1 MYDFHMHST
10 FSADCEVPMEE
21 MVQAGIKQQLKKICF
36 TEHIDYEYPDPSITF
51 DVDLDQYENEIKKM
65 NERFG
70 SQIQV
75 LKGIELGV
83 QPHILEQY
91 RQLLRERSF
100 DFIICSMHSTDGKD
114 LHSGKLFEGLKLDE
128 AYEKYYGELYDCV
141 KNFEGFNILGHLDLV
156 TRYKYE
162 EGVYHFLDIIEEIFK
177 TIMPRGQGIEINTSG
192 YKYNMGRL
200 LPSKDILQLYYDMGG
215 EIITIGSDAHKP
227 ERIGDRIDE
236 ATELLKDIGF
246 KYISTFEKGT
256 PDFHKID

>member
-75 LKGIELGV
+75 LRGIELGV

-177 TIMPRGQGIEINTSG
+177 TIIRGDKELKSIHLATNIIWDDFFQVKISFNFIMIWAERSLRLDQMLINQ
-192 YKYNMGRL
+192 N
-200 LPSKDILQLYYDMGG
+200 
-215 EIITIGSDAHKP
+215 A
-227 ERIGDRIDE
+227 
-236 ATELLKDIGF
+236 
-246 KYISTFEKGT
+246 
-256 PDFHKID
+256 